1 MLAPRGYTGDIRTL
15 TQAILNI
22 NQTAVAQVHFER
34 DTLDD
39 VMHDVLTC
47 ILDSGTTSHASRG
60 AHREILG
67 VQIEIANPLA
77 RISRTETRSKLFS
90 SLGELLWYL
99 SGSDN
104 LKFIKHYIPNYEHF
118 ADEYGAYGPRLTNS
132 NGQNQINNV
141 IALLTKRSSSR
152 RAVIQ
157 LFEPRDIARRRF
169 NVPCT
174 CTLQYLIRNGRLHA
188 ITYMRSNDA
197 YIGLPHDVF
206 SFTMLQEIFARTL
219 DVELG
224 TYKHFVGSM
233 HLYERHVEQARLYLE
248 EGFQSTNY
256 HMRHMPKDSP
266 WFAINKLLRAEQDI
280 RQGKDPNLEGFDSYW
295 KTLALLLRLHYLRKE
310 DKWKDVLELLENGA
324 IDTKGFSHVVS
335 DLRSEVADRLDA
347 AAQQN
352 RE

>member
-1 MLAPRGYTGDIRTL
+1 
-15 TQAILNI
+15 
-22 NQTAVAQVHFER
+22 
-34 DTLDD
+34 
-39 VMHDVLTC
+39 
-47 ILDSGTTSHASRG
+47 
-60 AHREILG
+60 
-67 VQIEIANPLA
+67 
-77 RISRTETRSKLFS
+77 
-90 SLGELLWYL
+90 
-99 SGSDN
+99 
-104 LKFIKHYIPNYEHF
+104 
-118 ADEYGAYGPRLTNS
+118 
-132 NGQNQINNV
+132 
-141 IALLTKRSSSR
+141 
-152 RAVIQ
+152 
-157 LFEPRDIARRRF
+157 
-169 NVPCT
+169 
-174 CTLQYLIRNGRLHA
+174 
-188 ITYMRSNDA
+188 
-197 YIGLPHDVF
+197 
-206 SFTMLQEIFARTL
+206 MLQEIFARTL